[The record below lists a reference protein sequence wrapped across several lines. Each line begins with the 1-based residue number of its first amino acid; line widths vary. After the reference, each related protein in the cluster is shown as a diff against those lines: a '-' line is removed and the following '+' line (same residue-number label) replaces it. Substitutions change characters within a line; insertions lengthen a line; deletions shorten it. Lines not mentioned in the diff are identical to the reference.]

1 MRAGRRPEGGIMKLD
16 DPIRSRATP
25 SRRTILKA
33 SAALLAAGILS
44 PMSSALAQTALRRTQ
59 DQILGPFYP
68 IMSKP
73 NRSGDLTRVPGGSG
87 RAKGQLIIV
96 RGRLIDPTGSP
107 VAGAD
112 IEIWQAN
119 SFGRYAHPDDTNPA
133 LLDPNFVGFGAATT
147 GPDGRYQFKTI
158 KPLHYPAAPGMIR
171 PAHIHFDV
179 RGKRDELI
187 SQMYFEG
194 DPYIPTDRFLQSV
207 PDPEALIVKLV
218 PSPGEPD
225 FMVAEFDMVFR
236 G

>member
-1 MRAGRRPEGGIMKLD
+1 MKFD
-16 DPIRSRATP
+16 GPNPSRAAT

-87 RAKGQLIIV
+87 RAKGQLLIV
-96 RGRLIDPTGSP
+96 RGRVIDPTGSP

-119 SFGRYAHPDDTNPA
+119 SAWT
-133 LLDPNFVGFGAATT
+133 LC
-147 GPDGRYQFKTI
+147 
-158 KPLHYPAAPGMIR
+158 
-171 PAHIHFDV
+171 
-179 RGKRDELI
+179 
-187 SQMYFEG
+187 
-194 DPYIPTDRFLQSV
+194 
-207 PDPEALIVKLV
+207 
-218 PSPGEPD
+218 PSG
-225 FMVAEFDMVFR
+225 
-236 G
+236 